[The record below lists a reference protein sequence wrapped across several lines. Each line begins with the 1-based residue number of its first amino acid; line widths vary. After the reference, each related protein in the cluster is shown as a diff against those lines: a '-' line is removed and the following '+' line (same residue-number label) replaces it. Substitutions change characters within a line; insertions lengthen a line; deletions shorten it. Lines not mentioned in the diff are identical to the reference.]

1 MSTPAPFHVYQIYIR
16 ASAEQV
22 WRAIT
27 DPEFTK
33 QYFHRT
39 AFESTLE
46 AGAPYR
52 MVLPDGSDAVVGT
65 IEEVEPNHHL
75 VMTWRALYDAAAVDE
90 PPSRVEWLLT
100 EGGDGVTK
108 LTTIHRDLGL
118 SPVTSANVADGWHW
132 VLQSM
137 KSLLETGEPLAG
149 SPPGEEDESDET
161 TTSAIVDRAEAEQH
175 RREGITANNSAWEL
189 LGLDRAL
196 TADEA
201 DDLLGRA
208 YASTYHWR
216 RAARRGPENEARGSW
231 LVSHAHAVLGQGELA
246 LHHADQTMRVVN
258 EAGLQDFDRAYAH
271 EARARALACLGR
283 TEEAALELKAAH
295 AVPIAD
301 DEDRAILQGDLAAE
315 PWYGVTI

>member
-1 MSTPAPFHVYQIYIR
+1 MSATAPVHVYQIYIR

-22 WRAIT
+22 WQAIT

-39 AFESTLE
+39 AFETSLE
-46 AGAPYR
+46 PGSGYR

-65 IEEVEPNHHL
+65 IEEVEPTKRL
-75 VMTWRALYDAAAVDE
+75 VMTWRVLYDPAAIDE
-90 PPSRVEWLLT
+90 PPSRVEWLLH
-100 EGGDGVTK
+100 EGDEGVTK

-118 SPVTSANVADGWHW
+118 SPATSAGVADGWNW

-137 KSLLETGEPLAG
+137 KSLIETGEPLPG
-149 SPPGEEDESDET
+149 SAPDAQSDAKAAEASVED
-161 TTSAIVDRAEAEQH
+161 AEAEAH
-175 RREGITANNSAWEL
+175 RRNGVNANNSTWEL
-189 LGLDRAL
+189 LGRDDLSP
-196 TADEA
+196 DEI

-216 RAARRGPENEARGSW
+216 RAARRGPENAARGSW
-231 LVSHAHAVLGQGELA
+231 LVSRVHSVLGHGDLA
-246 LHHADQTMRVVN
+246 LHHADQCMAVATA
-258 EAGLQDFDRAYAH
+258 AGLQDFDLAYAH

-283 TEEAALELKAAH
+283 LDEAAVELKATH

-301 DEDRAILQGDLAAE
+301 EEDRAIIEGDLAAQ
-315 PWYGVTI
+315 PWYGLSI